1 MHDQQEIA
9 RCSCNGCSSLLPP
22 SLGCR
27 ASTGW
32 DVLPLSICVG
42 LEASNKGCVGEG
54 ATHERRRS
62 DGELEED
69 GRRSSAAATPFR

>member
-1 MHDQQEIA
+1 MHGQQETA
-9 RCSCNGCSSLLPP
+9 RSSLLPP
-22 SLGCR
+22 SLGCQ

-32 DVLPLSICVG
+32 DMAMSIWVD
-42 LEASNKGCVGEG
+42 LEASNALPSSNKGCVGEG

-62 DGELEED
+62 DGEPEED